1 MCTFVAIEN
10 VAANA
15 LLAVRGKKENEE
27 ISFDE
32 LVRYGMKAISI
43 FQEETSE
50 EAALLLSR
58 AYQISMMEHY
68 SNFFQVD
75 MYRKRGVF
83 CLTREVS
90 MHEVSM
96 HEFEK
101 VFRWT
106 MDSNL
111 VDAFMSPEAI
121 SELGV

>member
-15 LLAVRGKKENEE
+15 LLAIRGKKESEE

-32 LVRYGMKAISI
+32 LVRYGMKVISI
-43 FQEETSE
+43 FEEKTSE
-50 EAALLLSR
+50 EAALLLSK

-68 SNFFQVD
+68 SIFYDVE

-83 CLTREVS
+83 CLNQEAPL
-90 MHEVSM
+90 

-101 VFRWT
+101 IFRWT

-111 VDAFMSPEAI
+111 LDAFMSPEAI
-121 SELGV
+121 RELGV

>member
-15 LLAVRGKKENEE
+15 LLAIRGKKVNEE

-43 FQEETSE
+43 FQEETCE

-68 SNFFQVD
+68 SNFFEVD
-75 MYRKRGVF
+75 MYRNRGVF
-83 CLTREVS
+83 RLKQEVP
-90 MHEVSM
+90 V

-101 VFRWT
+101 IFRWT

>member
-15 LLAVRGKKENEE
+15 LLAVHGKKENEE

-32 LVRYGMKAISI
+32 LVRYGMKAISV
-43 FQEETSE
+43 FQEKTSE
-50 EAALLLSR
+50 EAALLLSK

-68 SNFFQVD
+68 SSFYDVD
-75 MYRKRGVF
+75 RYRNRGVF
-83 CLTREVS
+83 CLKQEIPL
-90 MHEVSM
+90 

-111 VDAFMSPEAI
+111 VEAFMSPEAI